1 MPMTATTSPRRP
13 TGGIAPAAALAL
25 CQALADSTR
34 FALMAS
40 IWQGERCVCDLQ
52 TDAGGLPQNLVSH
65 HLGVLRRM
73 GLVQARRAGRWM
85 YYRPA
90 DTLDDATVAALTTL
104 LGPRGTATAA
114 CE

>member
-1 MPMTATTSPRRP
+1 MDGSVS
-13 TGGIAPAAALAL
+13 
-25 CQALADSTR
+25 DEV
-34 FALMAS
+34 AS
-40 IWQGERCVCDLQ
+40 ELSEEGVLLGRDVLDE
-52 TDAGGLPQNLVSH
+52 AGNLGL

-73 GLVQARRAGRWM
+73 GLVQVRRAGRWM

-90 DTLDDATVAALTTL
+90 DTLDDATVAALTAL